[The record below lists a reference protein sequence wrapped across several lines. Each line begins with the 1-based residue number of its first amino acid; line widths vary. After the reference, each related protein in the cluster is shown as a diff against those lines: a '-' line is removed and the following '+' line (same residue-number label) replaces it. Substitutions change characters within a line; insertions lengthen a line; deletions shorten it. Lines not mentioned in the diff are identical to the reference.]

1 MGRAT
6 EIRLTALFLLGVAAI
21 CWIVTADRMQGMDA
35 GPGTDLGSFGW
46 FAGVWAVMMAAMM
59 LPSLVP
65 MAGAFA
71 AQARGGSPDVTPRSL
86 LRTTLF
92 TAGYLLTW
100 VLVGLVAWL
109 VFEAVPSLDIFLL
122 SWDDGGLYV
131 AGAVIAGAA
140 LYELTP
146 L

>member
-46 FAGVWAVMMAAMM
+46 FAGVWAVMMAAMR
-59 LPSLVP
+59 LPSVIP
-65 MAGAFA
+65 MAGAYA
-71 AQARGGSPDVTPRSL
+71 SQAGGGSADVTPQSL
-86 LRTTLF
+86 LRTSLF

-100 VLVGLVAWL
+100 VLVGVVAWL
-109 VFEAVPSLDIFLL
+109 VFKAVRSLDI
-122 SWDDGGLYV
+122 S
-131 AGAVIAGAA
+131 
-140 LYELTP
+140 
-146 L
+146 